1 MLKICGDSIC
11 VPLEIIF
18 KQKKEAL
25 FQITKRVTNK
35 ILKIFHRMEIKNIY
49 ERSCFCFHETDPKYI
64 CDFVESFESA

>member
-11 VPLEIIF
+11 VPLEIIS

-49 ERSCFCFHETDPKYI
+49 
-64 CDFVESFESA
+64 